1 MFLANLSIIG
11 TIGGSTGSIYKVL
24 MDIQSISPALF
35 VITDFLNLPTDL
47 PQRKMMNRVNRG
59 KTKEKR
65 AALKGIEKAWPIDNL
80 PVAIENVTYDYRV
93 NLTDDQHAFNHTGI
107 VEFHQ
112 GELIALVGPGGEGK
126 STLLKMIGQVV
137 LSEPGQVYVPSSL
150 RLLHVST
157 ESLFFKGNLYDNMKL
172 GINRGSPDE
181 AGLAERIY
189 QMCVDLGLPKH
200 LLDFVKEAEKGQIHT
215 WGEVL
220 ANSEKCLCGIARAI
234 VANPEL
240 LCIHKPLMAQP
251 DETAQKVM
259 AMLRGF
265 VDNKGILLDPNS
277 RHLRRPRTCILTAAK
292 AASAAAADSV
302 YRVTLKG
309 VEKLD
314 RADVASQFL

>member
-1 MFLANLSIIG
+1 
-11 TIGGSTGSIYKVL
+11 
-24 MDIQSISPALF
+24 
-35 VITDFLNLPTDL
+35 
-47 PQRKMMNRVNRG
+47 
-59 KTKEKR
+59 
-65 AALKGIEKAWPIDNL
+65 
-80 PVAIENVTYDYRV
+80 
-93 NLTDDQHAFNHTGI
+93 
-107 VEFHQ
+107 
-112 GELIALVGPGGEGK
+112 
-126 STLLKMIGQVV
+126 MIGQVV

-150 RLLHVST
+150 RLLQGST
-157 ESLFFKGNLYDNMKL
+157 ESLFFKGNWYDNMKL

-189 QMCVDLGLPKH
+189 QICVDLGLPTH
-200 LLDFVKEAEKGQIHT
+200 LLDFVKEAEKGHVHT

-251 DETAQKVM
+251 DETAQKVI

-277 RHLRRPRTCILTAAK
+277 RHLRRPRTCIFTAAK
-292 AASAAAADSV
+292 AKSAAAADSV
-302 YRVTLKG
+302 YRVSLTG

-314 RADVASQFL
+314 PSAVAAEFS